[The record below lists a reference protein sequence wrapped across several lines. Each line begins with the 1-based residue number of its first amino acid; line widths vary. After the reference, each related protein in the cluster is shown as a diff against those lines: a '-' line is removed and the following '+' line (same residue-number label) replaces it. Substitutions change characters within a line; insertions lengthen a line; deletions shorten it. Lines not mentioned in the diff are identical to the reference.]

1 MVAAGL
7 LFFAFISLALARPT
21 GFDELHVHERRSS
34 VPDGFKYLGKADPNA
49 TLKLRIALAQS
60 NPAGLEAALYGV
72 STPGSKNYRQ
82 HLSKAEVQALV
93 APKPESVKAVR
104 TWLSNNNVA
113 ATQASPAGDWLS
125 IEVPVS
131 KASTLLG
138 TQFGEY
144 AHERSNT
151 SMIRTLAYSV
161 PASVKGHLDVIFP
174 VTSFIEPRISPASA
188 QVIHSI
194 HARSSDEKEK
204 RTVAKSTSRKT
215 APTVVAAVDG
225 SCKTVITPK
234 CLQSIYNIPSAPAS
248 SNSSSIIV
256 ASFAGEAATS
266 QDLQMFLTQFRPDVK
281 KKVSSQSIFAVKS
294 LDGGATDFSSGTT
307 EASLDIQYTVG
318 VATNVPT
325 TFVSVGSNTTD
336 GIAGF
341 LDIINNLLA
350 QDEVPSVLT
359 TSFGFNEKDIPSGV
373 GRNLCNAYAQL
384 GARGTTVLFG
394 SGDGGVSGIQ
404 STQGC
409 NTFVPTFPSTC
420 PFVTSV
426 GGTRGVGP
434 EVAVSFSSGGFSNL
448 FPRPQY
454 QDKAV
459 TAYLKKLG
467 KTNSGLFNSSG
478 RAFPD
483 IAAQAQG
490 FQVVRNG
497 EVIPVAGTSAAS
509 PTVASLVALLN
520 DAILN
525 DGGKPM
531 GFLNPFL
538 YSTGTRA
545 LTDVTQGNNPGCGTS
560 GFPATSGWDAVTGLG
575 TPDFAKLLNTAK
587 KNVLGGQ

>member
-7 LFFAFISLALARPT
+7 LFFASLSLALARPT
-21 GFDELHVHERRSS
+21 GIDELHVHERRSN
-34 VPDGFKYLGKADPNA
+34 VPYGFRYIGKADPNA
-49 TLKLRIALAQS
+49 TLNLRIALAQS
-60 NPAGLEAALYGV
+60 NPAGLEAALYDV

-93 APKPESVKAVR
+93 TPKPESVKAVT
-104 TWLSNNNVA
+104 TWLSKNNVA
-113 ATQASPAGDWLS
+113 TAQASPAGDWLS

-131 KASTLLG
+131 KASALLG

-144 AHERSNT
+144 AHEKSNT
-151 SMIRTLAYSV
+151 TVIRTLAYSV

-174 VTSFIEPRISPASA
+174 ATSYVNS
-188 QVIHSI
+188 HN
-194 HARSSDEKEK
+194 SDEKAK
-204 RTVAKSTSRKT
+204 RANTKSSSSQTSLKA
-215 APTVVAAVDG
+215 APTALAAVDD
-225 SCKTVITPK
+225 SCKTEITPK
-234 CLQSIYNIPSAPAS
+234 CLQSIYNIPSAPTF
-248 SNSSSIIV
+248 SNSSDIVV

-266 QDLQMFLTQFRPDVK
+266 QDLQTFLAQFRPDIK
-281 KKVSSQSIFAVKS
+281 KKALSQSTFSVKS
-294 LDGGATDFSSGTT
+294 LDGGATNFSSGTT
-307 EASLDIQYTVG
+307 EASLDIQYTAG

-325 TFVSVGSNTTD
+325 TFISVGSNTTD

-341 LDIINNLLA
+341 LDIINSLLA

-359 TSFGFNEKDIPSGV
+359 TSFGFNEKDIPAGV

-409 NTFVPTFPSTC
+409 SAFVPTFPSTC

-426 GGTRGVGP
+426 GGTRGFGP

-459 TAYLKKLG
+459 TTYLKKLG
-467 KTNSGLFNSSG
+467 KTNNGLFNASG

-520 DAILN
+520 DAILK
-525 DGGKPM
+525 DGGKPV

-538 YSTGTRA
+538 YSTGISA
-545 LTDVTQGNNPGCGTS
+545 LTDVTQGNNPGCGTN
-560 GFPATSGWDAVTGLG
+560 GFPAASGWDAVTGLG
-575 TPDFAKLLNTAK
+575 TPDFTKLLNTIK
-587 KNVLGGQ
+587 KNASES